1 MTQAAVKLLI
11 PFEVLTDSIT
21 QLSLMDKRRL
31 WELLDEQLAQAEETA
46 GEQDPVAQAEIRE
59 ARAAYQAGDY
69 VTIDE
74 YIAQQ
79 HEKAG

>member
-1 MTQAAVKLLI
+1 MEHETVKLSI
-11 PFEVLTDSIT
+11 PFESLVDSIT
-21 QLSLMDKRRL
+21 ELSLRDKLRL
-31 WELLDEQLAQAEETA
+31 WELLDAQLAQAEEELW
-46 GEQDPVAQAEIRE
+46 EQDPTFQAEIQE

-79 HEKAG
+79 RDRA